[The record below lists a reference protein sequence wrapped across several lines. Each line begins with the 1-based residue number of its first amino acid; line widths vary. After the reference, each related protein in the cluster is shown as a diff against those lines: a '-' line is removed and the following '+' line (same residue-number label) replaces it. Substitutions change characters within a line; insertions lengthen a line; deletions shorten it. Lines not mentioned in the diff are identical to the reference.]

1 MLASLH
7 RTVLRQNRKYFGSYP
22 GQPEGETATTG
33 RGLPPLEQQD
43 EVVKGFILESTS
55 WLIRKPVLMAY
66 PFDVP
71 GQRRFLKYLAS
82 VQWSEILGYLA
93 ETSFSFLLILDL
105 PQVRSGE
112 SDF

>member
-1 MLASLH
+1 
-7 RTVLRQNRKYFGSYP
+7 
-22 GQPEGETATTG
+22 
-33 RGLPPLEQQD
+33 
-43 EVVKGFILESTS
+43 
-55 WLIRKPVLMAY
+55 MAY
-66 PFDVP
+66 PLDVP